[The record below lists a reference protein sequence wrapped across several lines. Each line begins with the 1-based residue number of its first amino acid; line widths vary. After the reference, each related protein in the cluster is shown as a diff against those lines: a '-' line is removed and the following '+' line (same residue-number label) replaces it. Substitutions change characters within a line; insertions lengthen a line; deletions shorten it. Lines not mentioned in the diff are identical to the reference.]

1 MSRVSGFPGEGGQLK
16 IDHSNE
22 GPSGALARGRRRFRR
37 LRGDERGQAATEFAL
52 VLIPL
57 LALVGGIIYFGIGLN
72 YWLDMNRVANQGARW
87 AAVNNWP
94 PQCPRGSTVC
104 TSSSPSTACS
114 AVNAGGSK
122 AMLQDVLRCAA
133 RNNPSVAICY
143 PGKDPLGVGSAG
155 PLRGDPVKVKLTAPY
170 TFFFI
175 RKVRITL
182 TATASLRMEQN
193 PTLITGEQLTC

>member
-1 MSRVSGFPGEGGQLK
+1 V
-16 IDHSNE
+16 
-22 GPSGALARGRRRFRR
+22 RRRFRR
-37 LRGDERGQAATEFAL
+37 LRGDERGQATTEFAL

-94 PQCPRGSTVC
+94 PQCVRGSASCNASLPT
-104 TSSSPSTACS
+104 CS
-114 AVNAGGSK
+114 AINASGSNAK
-122 AMLQDVLRCAA
+122 LQDVLRCAA
-133 RNNPSVAICY
+133 RNNPNVTICY

-170 TFFFI
+170 TFFFVN
-175 RKVRITL
+175 KVRITL
-182 TATASLRMEQN
+182 SATAILRMEQK
-193 PTLITGEQLTC
+193 PTLITGAAGPTC